1 MRSDGPGCTFTLRG
15 IPIGVWSEA
24 TTLDNEDVAQR
35 RSEQAAPLEEQG
47 NDRRMVCRGIP
58 AIVPSN
64 HLTLESSL
72 STQSIERLLKIAQ
85 CLLGSAWRKISITL
99 MTLQEVFSVSAD

>member
-24 TTLDNEDVAQR
+24 TTLGNVDVAQQ
-35 RSEQAAPLEEQG
+35 RSEQAAPRG
-47 NDRRMVCRGIP
+47 TRKRPPDGCRGIP

-64 HLTLESSL
+64 QLTFESSL
-72 STQSIERLLKIAQ
+72 PTQSTKRLFKIAQ
-85 CLLGSAWRKISITL
+85 CLLCSGRLGEISPL
-99 MTLQEVFSVSAD
+99 SVGNTPGCDS